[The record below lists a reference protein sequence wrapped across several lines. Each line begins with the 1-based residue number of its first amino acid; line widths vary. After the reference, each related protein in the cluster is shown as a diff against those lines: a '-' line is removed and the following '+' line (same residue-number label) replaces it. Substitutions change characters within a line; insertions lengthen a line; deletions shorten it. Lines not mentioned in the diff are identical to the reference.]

1 MNPATETVV
10 ATTKMAM
17 VIDHLKNN
25 RIEYLV
31 LVLFSHVLGLTSKA
45 QEHVA
50 GVCWLWLGK
59 KERLS
64 KKEIELFVIFTRTV
78 ENQLRN

>member
-1 MNPATETVV
+1 MNAAASTIDTAIATS
-10 ATTKMAM
+10 KMAM

-45 QEHVA
+45 SEHVV
-50 GVCWLWLGK
+50 GVCA
-59 KERLS
+59 
-64 KKEIELFVIFTRTV
+64 
-78 ENQLRN
+78 

>member
-1 MNPATETVV
+1 MFMDATTETIVQ
-10 ATTKMAM
+10 TTKMSM

-50 GVCWLWLGK
+50 GVCA
-59 KERLS
+59 
-64 KKEIELFVIFTRTV
+64 
-78 ENQLRN
+78 

>member
-1 MNPATETVV
+1 MIDATSKTVETAI
-10 ATTKMAM
+10 ATSKMAM

-45 QEHVA
+45 TEHVS
-50 GVCWLWLGK
+50 GVCA
-59 KERLS
+59 
-64 KKEIELFVIFTRTV
+64 
-78 ENQLRN
+78 

>member
-1 MNPATETVV
+1 MQPPVET
-10 ATTKMAM
+10 AIQASKMAM

-45 QEHVA
+45 SEHVA
-50 GVCWLWLGK
+50 GVCA
-59 KERLS
+59 
-64 KKEIELFVIFTRTV
+64 
-78 ENQLRN
+78 

>member
-1 MNPATETVV
+1 MTPVAETVV
-10 ATTKMAM
+10 QTSKMAM

-45 QEHVA
+45 QEHVS
-50 GVCWLWLGK
+50 GVC
-59 KERLS
+59 
-64 KKEIELFVIFTRTV
+64 
-78 ENQLRN
+78 

>member
-1 MNPATETVV
+1 MNATAETIVQ
-10 ATTKMAM
+10 TSKMAM

-45 QEHVA
+45 MDHA
-50 GVCWLWLGK
+50 SGVCA
-59 KERLS
+59 
-64 KKEIELFVIFTRTV
+64 
-78 ENQLRN
+78 

>member
-1 MNPATETVV
+1 MNATTETVV
-10 ATTKMAM
+10 ASSKMAV

-45 QEHVA
+45 SEHVA
-50 GVCWLWLGK
+50 GVCA
-59 KERLS
+59 
-64 KKEIELFVIFTRTV
+64 
-78 ENQLRN
+78 

>member
-1 MNPATETVV
+1 MLPETKTVETVV
-10 ATTKMAM
+10 QTTKMAM

-45 QEHVA
+45 QEHVS
-50 GVCWLWLGK
+50 GVC
-59 KERLS
+59 
-64 KKEIELFVIFTRTV
+64 
-78 ENQLRN
+78 